1 LFGQGKAPDRR
12 RADDLALMQEQP
24 VPTMTIEEFTIQ
36 LEALVIKAQA
46 AGISP
51 EQAMAVL
58 KGVLDTLSDGRVLHA
73 ELPGGLN

>member
-1 LFGQGKAPDRR
+1 MTPHFMP
-12 RADDLALMQEQP
+12 EHS
-24 VPTMTIEEFTIQ
+24 VPTMTIVEFTIQ
-36 LEALVIKAQA
+36 LEALVVKAQAA